1 MNSPA
6 IEKNIFKA
14 YDIRGIVGESLDLES
29 VENIG
34 RSVGSEAISQKQST
48 ICVGYDGRLSS
59 PDLCQALIKGL
70 LSTGIKVVEIGLV
83 TTPML
88 YFSTHLLET
97 NTGIMITGS
106 HNPPDYNGFKIM
118 IAGETISSEKIQ
130 SLYQR
135 IINNQFLTGIGS
147 STRADIQ
154 NQYLT
159 AIYKDIKVKRP
170 IKITIDCGNGA
181 GGICAEE
188 LYKGL
193 GAEVTAL
200 YCDVDGNF
208 PNHHPDPS
216 NPDNLIDLQN
226 NLASTDSEI
235 GLAFDGDADRLGV
248 VTKSGEIIYP
258 DRQLLLFAESVLK
271 DHPGATVIF
280 DVKSTKHL
288 FKWIE
293 DKGGIPLIWKTGH
306 SLIKKK
312 MKEVNAVLAGEMSGH
327 TFFNDKWYGFDDGLY
342 AGARLLEILSN
353 FDDPSA
359 ILEAL
364 PNSVST
370 PESNIK
376 LEEGEQHKIIQQLQ
390 EEALFSDA
398 LNIIKIDGLRVEYA
412 NGFGL
417 MRASNTT
424 PVIVLRFEAES
435 STDLNKIQKDFK
447 IQLEKYINT
456 VRIPF

>member
-248 VTKSGEIIYP
+248 VTKSGKIIYP

-364 PNSVST
+364 PKSVST
-370 PESNIK
+370 PELNIK

>member
-14 YDIRGIVGESLDLES
+14 YDIRGIAGESLDLES

-364 PNSVST
+364 PKSVST
-370 PESNIK
+370 PELNIK

-435 STDLNKIQKDFK
+435 STELNKIQKDFK

>member
-327 TFFNDKWYGFDDGLY
+327 TFFNDRWYGFDDGLY

-364 PNSVST
+364 PKSVST
-370 PESNIK
+370 PELNIK

>member
-364 PNSVST
+364 PKSVST
-370 PESNIK
+370 PELNIK

-435 STDLNKIQKDFK
+435 STELNKIQKDFK